1 MRSTIIAVCFA
12 LSLLVLMRSAFG
24 EDNRWESVPKPKTV
38 SDTGDRLQQGP
49 QQEMPSV
56 DIERQQR
63 MISVLK
69 KPPVPLKTPDKI
81 LRVLFLPYVDQNNIL
96 NNYKYSFMKVEEGK
110 WVIGD
115 YLLEPAR
122 ADRAIINPIE
132 NVQKP
137 GSPAAPKDKGQT
149 KQDLKAKES
158 Q

>member
-1 MRSTIIAVCFA
+1 MRLTILAVCCV
-12 LSLLVLMRSAFG
+12 LTLLLVLESAFG
-24 EDNRWESVPKPKTV
+24 EDNRWESVARSKPV
-38 SDTGDRLQQGP
+38 LESGDKQREP
-49 QQEMPSV
+49 QQEMQPV
-56 DIERQQR
+56 EIERQQR

-115 YLLEPAR
+115 YLMEPAR

-132 NVQKP
+132 NTQKS
-137 GSPAAPKDKGQT
+137 GVTSLPKDKSQ
-149 KQDLKAKES
+149 KKPEQKSKEI